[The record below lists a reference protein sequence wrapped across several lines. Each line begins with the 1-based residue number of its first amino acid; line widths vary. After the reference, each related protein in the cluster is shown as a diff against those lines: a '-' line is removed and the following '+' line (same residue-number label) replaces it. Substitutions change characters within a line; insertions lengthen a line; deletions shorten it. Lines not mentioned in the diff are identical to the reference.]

1 MKKNRF
7 FNIPV
12 LFKMILLW
20 LTILIFFTGCA
31 SRNEILQFQNDH
43 TDIKQDIDAVDKR
56 LVELETRLDTLMSL
70 LGGDVSQHFSNQ
82 EEILRSMRAD
92 QRAVSYELETL
103 VQTLAARIS
112 DSDVHTRNLVQK
124 LDEVNRLVTEIVS
137 KQDSSKIPTNF
148 DVNDPE
154 KLYQQSYLDFTRGDA
169 ELARYGFQQYLD
181 LYPKTRLADNALYWI
196 GESYMNEGNQDAALD
211 AFQKLE
217 KSYPKSNKS
226 VVSLLKRGLIQ
237 AANGNSEQAK
247 SLFEKIIKNFPNTPE
262 SVQAKIRLEEMA
274 E

>member
-1 MKKNRF
+1 
-7 FNIPV
+7 
-12 LFKMILLW
+12 
-20 LTILIFFTGCA
+20 
-31 SRNEILQFQNDH
+31 
-43 TDIKQDIDAVDKR
+43 
-56 LVELETRLDTLMSL
+56 
-70 LGGDVSQHFSNQ
+70 
-82 EEILRSMRAD
+82 MRAD
-92 QRAVSYELETL
+92 QRAVSYELESL

-137 KQDSSKIPTNF
+137 EEDGSKISPNF

-181 LYPKTRLADNALYWI
+181 LYPKTSLADNALYWI
-196 GESYMNEGNQDAALD
+196 GESYMNEGKQDSALVT
-211 AFQKLE
+211 FEKLE
-217 KSYPKSNKS
+217 KIYPQSNKM

-237 AANGNSEQAK
+237 AANGNSDKATL
-247 SLFEKIIKNFPNTPE
+247 LFEKIVKKYPNTPE